1 MHKRRSPAV
10 ARSDASPRAQSRDET
25 TGGRRRD
32 AAATEF
38 QALIDE
44 FLRIRHDMVAFARD
58 SKDLLDQVHADYRDS
73 AENLLHYIA
82 LRSCDLRSL
91 QMRLA
96 SAGLSSI
103 GRAESH
109 VLSAVDAVLVVL
121 HRALGREWKPDEAH
135 THVDLDAGNRCL
147 SAHTEALLGPIPPD
161 RRVAI
166 MVTMPSEAA
175 DDFSLVN
182 NLVRHGMD
190 CMRVNCAHD
199 DEAAWKRMIDHLR
212 RAEEATRRSCRVL
225 MDLAGPKLRTGPLE
239 PGPAVVKIRPTR
251 DAFGA
256 VTRAARVWL
265 SDRKAPRKPP
275 TNADASL
282 EFPHA
287 FLKRLRA
294 GDRLRFDDARQS
306 KRALDVVA
314 VGPDGCWAE
323 STRTCYLTPGIRIK
337 ARRRKS
343 GTIAEAEVAGVP
355 QTETSISVAEGDLL
369 ILTRELA
376 PGRPAE
382 LDSNGRVLNPATIG
396 CSAPQVF
403 KDARSGERIWI
414 DDGKIGGVIERKE
427 KDRLH
432 MRITQAPAGGAKLA
446 ADKGINLPDSDLRL
460 EAMTD
465 KDRTDL
471 QFVVSHA
478 DMVALSFANSVE
490 DVRAL
495 QKLLGDAAR
504 PAIVLKIETKRGF
517 ENLPAML
524 LEAMKSPQCG
534 VMIARGDL
542 AVECGFERLAEVQE
556 EILWICEAAH
566 VPVIWATQVLES
578 LAKQGQP
585 SRAEITDAAM
595 SHRAECVMLNKG
607 PYVVEAVQV
616 LDDILR
622 RMHGH
627 QMKKR
632 SMLRE
637 LDLVTQFRRARKGK
651 PRRRTASTSV

>member
-1 MHKRRSPAV
+1 MDSMPKRRLPE
-10 ARSDASPRAQSRDET
+10 ARNEATVR
-25 TGGRRRD
+25 RRRD
-32 AAATEF
+32 DAATEF

-44 FLRIRHDMVAFARD
+44 FLRIRRDMVAFAKD
-58 SKDLLDQVHADYRDS
+58 SKDLLDQVHPDYRDS

-109 VLSAVDAVLVVL
+109 VLSAVDAVLLVL
-121 HRALGREWKPDEAH
+121 HRALGREWKPDEAT

-175 DDFSLVN
+175 DDFSLVLS
-182 NLVRHGMD
+182 LVQHGMD

-199 DEAAWKRMIDHLR
+199 DETAWGRMIDHLR

-251 DAFGA
+251 DAFGV
-256 VTRAARVWL
+256 VTHAARVWL

-275 TNADASL
+275 TPADATL
-282 EFPHA
+282 EFPHS
-287 FLKRLRA
+287 FLEQLKV
-294 GDRLRFDDARQS
+294 GDRLAFDDARKA
-306 KRALDVVA
+306 KRALTVVA
-314 VGPDGCWAE
+314 VGADGCWAE

-355 QTETSISVAEGDLL
+355 TTEASISVAEGDLL
-369 ILTRELA
+369 ILTRELT

-382 LDSNGRVLNPATIG
+382 FDSNGSVLNPATIG
-396 CSAPQVF
+396 CSSPQVF

-432 MRITQAPAGGAKLA
+432 MRVTQAPPGGAKLA
-446 ADKGINLPDSDLRL
+446 ADKGINLPDSDLHL
-460 EAMTD
+460 KAMTD
-465 KDRTDL
+465 KDREDL
-471 QFVVSHA
+471 AFVMRHA
-478 DMVALSFANSVE
+478 DMVALSFANSVD

-495 QKLLGDAAR
+495 QKQLGGAVDAAR

-651 PRRRTASTSV
+651 PRRRT